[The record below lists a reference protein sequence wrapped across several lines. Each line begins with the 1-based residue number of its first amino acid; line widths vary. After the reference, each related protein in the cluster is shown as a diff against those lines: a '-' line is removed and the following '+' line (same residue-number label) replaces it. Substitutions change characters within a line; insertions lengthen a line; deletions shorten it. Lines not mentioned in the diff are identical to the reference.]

1 MKAKDRITV
10 IACVNATGSCKL
22 PPVMIGSAK
31 KHVVLPHAY
40 HIIIRRML
48 EQYCNL

>member
-31 KHVVLPHAY
+31 KPCSFTPRLPYYNQKNAGA
-40 HIIIRRML
+40 IL
-48 EQYCNL
+48 